1 VNEKKQ
7 HFPNV
12 TYYITLAIL
21 SFFFFVTFF
30 RKIRRFRRSTSS
42 IFLAAIGGLTYMTQ
56 ALRLLTLEGVDSG
69 LRPAVASAIAKYN
82 TTEMARKIV
91 NHAIDIHGGR
101 GIQNGP
107 RNYLANLYA
116 NLPICITVEGAN
128 ILTRCLIIYGQGALR
143 CHPYLQHEIEAAM
156 NNDLP
161 AFDKQIMRHA
171 GDLTCHKAAVCLR
184 RVTPAKSYKA
194 ALTQFSVLFSVVS
207 DLTMTIVGKDLKFK
221 ESLSG
226 RLADILSNLYIGT
239 AVLKYY
245 ENNGKQQSEQLL
257 MRYSLE
263 YCLAK
268 IEQYFVDI
276 FNNYPKPWLGRLL
289 NSLAL
294 PRRYKGPADA
304 LSFELA
310 QFMQTDTDCR
320 ERLTSACYIGDNAND
335 PCYRVEQA
343 WRQIQNLDEPMD
355 EQNLAHL
362 LFDALQVDEFEGAI
376 S

>member
-1 VNEKKQ
+1 
-7 HFPNV
+7 
-12 TYYITLAIL
+12 
-21 SFFFFVTFF
+21 
-30 RKIRRFRRSTSS
+30 
-42 IFLAAIGGLTYMTQ
+42 
-56 ALRLLTLEGVDSG
+56 
-69 LRPAVASAIAKYN
+69 
-82 TTEMARKIV
+82 MARKIV
-91 NHAIDIHGGR
+91 NHAMDIHGGR
-101 GIQNGP
+101 AIQNGP

-156 NNDLP
+156 NNDVA
-161 AFDKQIMRHA
+161 AFDKQIMHHA
-171 GDLTCHKAAVCLR
+171 GDLASHLAAVFLR

-194 ALTQFSVLFSVVS
+194 ALTQFSILFSVVS
-207 DLTMTIVGKDLKFK
+207 DLTMTIVGKELKFK

-257 MRYSLE
+257 MRWSLE
-263 YCLAK
+263 YCLAT
-268 IEQYFVDI
+268 IEQSFVDI
-276 FNNYPKPWLGRLL
+276 FNNYPKPWVGSLL
-289 NSLAL
+289 SGIAL
-294 PRRYKGPADA
+294 PRRYKGPTDA

-310 QFMQTDTDCR
+310 QFMQSDTDCR
-320 ERLTSACYIGDNAND
+320 ERLTSACYIGDNADD

-343 WRQIQNLDEPMD
+343 WRQTQKLDEPMD
-355 EQNLAHL
+355 EQNFARL
-362 LFDALQVDEFEGAI
+362 LFDALQVDEFKMVQDVIVPDELKGAI